1 MVSKILRSFQMFS
14 VVAALIFGLL
24 CLFLGFYGGY
34 LLAENKNMKERL
46 EEYAMD
52 DVRYELERQFDE
64 PD

>member
-1 MVSKILRSFQMFS
+1 MFS
-14 VVAALIFGLL
+14 VVAALIFGFL
-24 CLFLGFYGGY
+24 CLFLGFYAGY
-34 LLAENKNMKERL
+34 LLSENKNMKERL

>member
-1 MVSKILRSFQMFS
+1 MFS